1 MDLTKNHKAE
11 VIDRLND
18 LQSNVKSLSTD
29 IKSIRE
35 DIQYIK
41 VMMKAEKK
49 KEEPEPISKGWFG

>member
-1 MDLTKNHKAE
+1 MDQTKNHKAE

-18 LQSNVKSLSTD
+18 LQLHVKSLSTD

-49 KEEPEPISKGWFG
+49 ERRT